1 MDTTSAS
8 CLHSGGYCAAP
19 VGRLLAPNTMP
30 TDIDN
35 LKANLR
41 RWTLLLGVLQI
52 TVGCVVGFIPP
63 SAVAWFRGIVMA
75 HIEFTA
81 NGVLMVAFGFLVREL
96 RLGPGAL
103 KVWFAM
109 LQIGTWTNGAAGVAA
124 AFIGASSKLMPTLNE
139 KFPPPHGT
147 DNPIVSGSL
156 QLCGVTIMIALL
168 MTLYGLFRSKASDKT
183 GSVQG

>member
-1 MDTTSAS
+1 MTTHIES
-8 CLHSGGYCAAP
+8 
-19 VGRLLAPNTMP
+19 
-30 TDIDN
+30 

-41 RWTLLLGVLQI
+41 RWTLILGVLQI

-81 NGVLMVAFGFLVREL
+81 NGVLMVAFGFLVSEL
-96 RLGPGAL
+96 RLSPAAL

-124 AFIGASSKLMPTLNE
+124 AFVGASSKLMPTLNE
-139 KFPPPHGT
+139 KFPPPQGT
-147 DNPIVSGSL
+147 DNPIVTATL
-156 QLCGVTIMIALL
+156 KLCGVSIMVALL
-168 MTLYGLFRSKASDKT
+168 LTLYGLLRSKTSDKNAKAY
-183 GSVQG
+183 